1 MVSKT
6 KSQWNFYLEGGHG
19 RGGKRGGAREHCSQ
33 KEIDRIDHGRRIKDK
48 STIILVKRVIY
59 LTFTDGPNRMISSSF
74 P

>member
-1 MVSKT
+1 MK
-6 KSQWNFYLEGGHG
+6 FLF
-19 RGGKRGGAREHCSQ
+19 RGGAWQRWKRGGAREHCSQ